1 MSENKERITQEE
13 EWYGYDSNGN
23 LLLIHTKDSSGYES
37 WCRYD
42 ENGNRTYFKNSNG
55 FETWCKYNKDG
66 NLIHR
71 IAVI

>member
-1 MSENKERITQEE
+1 MSDNKERRTQEE
-13 EWYGYDSNGN
+13 EWY
-23 LLLIHTKDSSGYES
+23 E
-37 WCRYD
+37 YD

>member
-1 MSENKERITQEE
+1 MIHYKNQDGFEK
-13 EWYGYDSNGN
+13 WY
-23 LLLIHTKDSSGYES
+23 E
-37 WCRYD
+37 YD
-42 ENGNRTYFKNSNG
+42 ENGNRTYFKNSDG